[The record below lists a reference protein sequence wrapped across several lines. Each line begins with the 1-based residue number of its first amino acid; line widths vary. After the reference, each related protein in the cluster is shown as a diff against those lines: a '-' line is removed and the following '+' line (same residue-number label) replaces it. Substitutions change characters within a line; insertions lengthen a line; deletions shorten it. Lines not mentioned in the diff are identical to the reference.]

1 MTKFK
6 VLKDADYGYI
16 VADASVR
23 SFSFAMVPVSGFAF
37 ESAEAA
43 SDRAVALSGQAVAV
57 RMLETPE
64 RFEEVAD
71 SRYGAAW

>member
-1 MTKFK
+1 MSAFK

-23 SFSFAMVPVSGFAF
+23 SFSFAMVPATGFAF
-37 ESAEAA
+37 ESQKDASIRAAELAGKEV
-43 SDRAVALSGQAVAV
+43 SL
-57 RMLETPE
+57 RMIETPD

-71 SRYGAAW
+71 TRYGKAW